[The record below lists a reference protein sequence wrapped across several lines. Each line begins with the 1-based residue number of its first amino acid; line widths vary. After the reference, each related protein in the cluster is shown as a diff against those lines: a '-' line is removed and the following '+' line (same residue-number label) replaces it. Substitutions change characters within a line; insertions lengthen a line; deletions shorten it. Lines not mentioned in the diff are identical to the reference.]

1 VLQSAVDAFSPC
13 TSPKTYTAQ
22 PDGDYRFVVK
32 DSAGSSASFLF
43 TIDTVAPTVAITNN
57 PANPDPNP
65 SASFSFTANE
75 TGTTFQCSFGLSTAA
90 PAFSAC
96 TSPAN
101 FTGLTSGS
109 TYTFQVKGTD
119 PAGNTSGAQTYTFAV
134 SANSAVTTT
143 APTQAL
149 AGLTTAQ
156 AGTSATT
163 TKTGPITAS
172 TTAVPVTISW
182 TGTACASGAV
192 SCNIASYHL
201 QESINGLGF
210 SDVTLP
216 SPTATSVTLN
226 LKPSPTNNS
235 TPQVTYRYQVQAV
248 DKAGNLS
255 TFAPGPT
262 FSVPDTD
269 DNFQSS
275 YKGSW
280 SGQNLTGAFS
290 GAVHWSS
297 TASATANP
305 QNPAAVTSYA
315 VVSTLGPDRGKA
327 NILVDGQMVATVDL
341 YAPTQ
346 QTAQVVWAMNGLAPS
361 QTHSVQVVSTN
372 TRNQASSGTRVD
384 YDAILALK

>member
-1 VLQSAVDAFSPC
+1 
-13 TSPKTYTAQ
+13 
-22 PDGDYRFVVK
+22 VVK

-43 TIDTVAPTVAITNN
+43 TIDTVAPVVTITNN

-65 SASFSFTANE
+65 SASFSFSANE
-75 TGTTFQCSFGLSTAA
+75 AGTTFQCAFGAQGSAAAST
-90 PAFSAC
+90 FSAC

-101 FTGLTSGS
+101 YTGLTSGS
-109 TYTFQVKGTD
+109 TYTFQVTGTD
-119 PAGNTSGAQTYTFAV
+119 TAGNTSAAQTYTFVV

-156 AGTSATT
+156 SGTSATT

-172 TTAVPVTISW
+172 TTGVPVTLSW

-192 SCNIASYHL
+192 SCNVASYHL

-235 TPQVTYRYQVQAV
+235 TPATTYKFQVQAT
-248 DKAGNLS
+248 DTAGKVS
-255 TFAPGPT
+255 AFAIAPSFT
-262 FSVPDTD
+262 VPDTD
-269 DNFQSS
+269 NSFNSS
-275 YKGSW
+275 FNGAW
-280 SGQNLTGAFS
+280 SGVTLTGAFGGS
-290 GAVHWSS
+290 VQEASTNGA
-297 TASATANP
+297 TAQPASAS
-305 QNPAAVTSYA
+305 AASSLA
-315 VVSTLGPDRGKA
+315 WVSTMGPDRGKA
-327 NILVDGQMVATVDL
+327 NVLVDGATVATVDL
-341 YAPTQ
+341 YSPTQ
-346 QTAQVVWAMNGLAPS
+346 TTAQVVWAINGLGAGNHNIS
-361 QTHSVQVVSTN
+361 IQALGTHNVSAT
-372 TRNQASSGTRVD
+372 AAKVD